1 MADWWPLMKF
11 NTRGSRDGL
20 GVTSYSNLDFLTF
33 GQNCN
38 MRNWHWIGENRCCR
52 SNRLLR
58 RASWGNSNV
67 TRVWSFVIIGMS
79 QLKNS
84 VLLAYSTC
92 IKRANMA
99 ALFRIRHNCL
109 CSITLCHASF
119 HLCRFRSIPL
129 LVCDLLFQH
138 RICLFFPPYPI
149 WDTFIRNMATVAVHP
164 AVQENRF
171 FFFFLLDP
179 CASECDSPSET
190 ALWKHSGWG
199 QICFHW
205 WRTDK
210 EGHCCASCCV
220 DWAAR
225 Q

>member
-20 GVTSYSNLDFLTF
+20 GVTSYSNLTF
-33 GQNCN
+33 RQNCN
-38 MRNWHWIGENRCCR
+38 MRNWHWIWENRCCR

-67 TRVWSFVIIGMS
+67 TRVWSFVIIVMS
-79 QLKNS
+79 KMKNS
-84 VLLAYSTC
+84 LLLAYSTC

-99 ALFRIRHNCL
+99 TLSCLFRIRHNCL
-109 CSITLCHASF
+109 CSITLCHAEIHPTSCLWPSF
-119 HLCRFRSIPL
+119 STPNLP
-129 LVCDLLFQH
+129 
-138 RICLFFPPYPI
+138 FFPYPI
-149 WDTFIRNMATVAVHP
+149 WDTFIRNMATVAAP
-164 AVQENRF
+164 LAVQENII
-171 FFFFLLDP
+171 FFLFFHLDP